1 MKYCEWCGDTKDNL
15 YDDSYGLFCDKICA
29 LKDEL
34 EKHYYHKYR
43 EESNDSEMKCTDK
56 SNDKVRELFLTK
68 SYNEIKQIIL

>member
-1 MKYCEWCGDTKDNL
+1 MKYCEWCWDSKDNL
-15 YDDSYGLFCDKICA
+15 YDDSYGLFCNKICA

-34 EKHYYHKYR
+34 EKHYYNKY
-43 EESNDSEMKCTDK
+43 NDTEK

>member
-15 YDDSYGLFCDKICA
+15 YDDSYGLFCNKICA

-34 EKHYYHKYR
+34 EKHYYNKY
-43 EESNDSEMKCTDK
+43 NDTEK

-68 SYNEIKQIIL
+68 SYNEIVKLVEGE

>member
-34 EKHYYHKYR
+34 EKHYYHKY
-43 EESNDSEMKCTDK
+43 NDTEK